1 MDKTTQKDRV
11 LRYMRNHDG
20 ITSIQAFSDLGITRI
35 SARIADLRADG
46 FIIASVRESGKN
58 RYGEKTNY
66 VRYILH
72 EVTETKR

>member
-58 RYGEKTNY
+58 RYGQKTNY

-72 EVTETKR
+72 E

>member
-20 ITSIQAFSDLGITRI
+20 ITSIQAFNDLGITRI

-72 EVTETKR
+72 E

>member
-1 MDKTTQKDRV
+1 MDKTTQKNRV
-11 LRYMRNHDG
+11 LDYMRNHDG

-72 EVTETKR
+72 E

>member
-72 EVTETKR
+72 E

>member
-1 MDKTTQKDRV
+1 MDKTTQKNRV
-11 LRYMRNHDG
+11 LAYLRNHDG

-72 EVTETKR
+72 E

>member
-1 MDKTTQKDRV
+1 MDKTTQKNRV
-11 LRYMRNHDG
+11 LDYMRNHDG
-20 ITSIQAFSDLGITRI
+20 ITSIQAFNDLGITRI

-72 EVTETKR
+72 E